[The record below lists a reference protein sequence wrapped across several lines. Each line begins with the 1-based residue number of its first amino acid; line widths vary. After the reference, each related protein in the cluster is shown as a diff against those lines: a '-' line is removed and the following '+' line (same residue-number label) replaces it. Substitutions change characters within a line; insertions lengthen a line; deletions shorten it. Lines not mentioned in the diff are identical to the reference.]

1 MSWKNFLSSLLVSSA
16 LLTTSLT
23 GARADTFDVSIAT
36 GHSLNFAWVKQLHE
50 TFIPATNKA
59 LEGSGHTITWTE
71 NFGGTVSAVGR
82 EIDTVGEGLAEIGL
96 GLIIFRAQAQPEQSV
111 GFNAPF
117 STTEAVKVGE
127 TMKRLQ
133 QTVPALTQSW
143 NGSGVEY
150 LGGEFTYDNY
160 QLFTT
165 FPVEKLEDLKG
176 RKIAAAGSAGN
187 WFKGTGA
194 IVVAADLTSYYGSL
208 KDKVVDGVVTFGIAA
223 PAAKLHEVATYMVK
237 VNFGPQ
243 YAGGIIANRKW
254 FQDLPEPVR
263 QALKKG
269 ADSFSAAYFTELAT
283 RTDAAYKTMGDKG
296 LKIVDFP
303 EAERE
308 KWVRAMPNIGKDW
321 AANLDGKGLPGTNL
335 LSTYMKGL
343 RDVGQKPLRNWDM
356 E

>member
-16 LLTTSLT
+16 LLTASLT
-23 GARADTFDVSIAT
+23 GARADTLDVSIAT

-194 IVVAADLTSYYGSL
+194 IAVAADLTSYYGSL

-263 QALKKG
+263 QALKKSATPSAPPTSPNSRPAPTAPTRPWRTRVSRSSNPGSRAGEVG
-269 ADSFSAAYFTELAT
+269 ARHAQH
-283 RTDAAYKTMGDKG
+283 RQG
-296 LKIVDFP
+296 LG
-303 EAERE
+303 
-308 KWVRAMPNIGKDW
+308 W
-321 AANLDGKGLPGTNL
+321 NLDGKGLPGTSL
-335 LSTYMKGL
+335 LSHMKGL

>member
-1 MSWKNFLSSLLVSSA
+1 M
-16 LLTTSLT
+16 
-23 GARADTFDVSIAT
+23 
-36 GHSLNFAWVKQLHE
+36 
-50 TFIPATNKA
+50 
-59 LEGSGHTITWTE
+59 
-71 NFGGTVSAVGR
+71 SAVGR

-111 GFNAPF
+111 GLNAPF

-263 QALKKG
+263 QSPRRRAPTP
-269 ADSFSAAYFTELAT
+269 SAPPTSPNSRPAPTAPT
-283 RTDAAYKTMGDKG
+283 RPWWTRVSRSSNSRKPSGRSGCARCPTSAR
-296 LKIVDFP
+296 I
-303 EAERE
+303 
-308 KWVRAMPNIGKDW
+308 
-321 AANLDGKGLPGTNL
+321 
-335 LSTYMKGL
+335 GL
-343 RDVGQKPLRNWDM
+343 RICPRQGPSRHQPAEHLHEGTSRRRSEAAPQLGHGVITNS
-356 E
+356 